1 MRDGNF
7 DFEDDSAHLS
17 KDAQTRRRY
26 LRWFNKRRDDFATD
40 HEYDDYLEMVE
51 DTIFNLVN
59 NIDVEETKT
68 RVERYRKE
76 NQDSI
81 GQNHAKKAEE
91 DRLEAERVAQ
101 LERARI
107 AKLAE
112 LRKQDE
118 EEEKRKLRLR
128 REEEAEEL
136 LRVAKG
142 DKAVEKLRKK
152 KEKAE
157 RKKRK
162 KEAAAAREA
171 EEREKPDFRPMFFR
185 PQFPNPLPVPL
196 DLSKITMDQR
206 PEEDAKAFEARTQ
219 AEQAKAATAAG
230 FKQQFVYERALQE
243 FSQSLNLLE
252 H

>member
-1 MRDGNF
+1 MTDNF

-26 LRWFNKRRDDFATD
+26 LRWFNKRRDDFSTD
-40 HEYDDYLEMVE
+40 REYDDYLEMVE
-51 DTIFNLVN
+51 DIIFNLVN
-59 NIDVEETKT
+59 NVDVEETKA
-68 RVERYRKE
+68 RVEKYRKE
-76 NQDSI
+76 NQGSI
-81 GQNHAKKAEE
+81 GQNHAKKGEE

-112 LRKQDE
+112 LRRQDH
-118 EEEKRKLRLR
+118 EEEKRKQQIR

-136 LRVAKG
+136 LRVSKG
-142 DKAVEKLRKK
+142 DDAVEKLRRK

-185 PQFPNPLPVPL
+185 PQFPSPLPVPV

-230 FKQQFVYERALQE
+230 FKQQFVYERALKE
-243 FSQSLNLLE
+243 FSQSLNVLQL
-252 H
+252 

>member
-1 MRDGNF
+1 MPKENH

-40 HEYDDYLEMVE
+40 GEYDDYLEMVE
-51 DTIFNLVN
+51 DIIFNLVN
-59 NIDVEETKT
+59 NLDVEETKA
-68 RVERYRKE
+68 RVERYRRE

-101 LERARI
+101 MERARI

-112 LRKQDE
+112 LRKQDDE
-118 EEEKRKLRLR
+118 VEKRKQRLR

-142 DKAVEKLRKK
+142 DDAVAKLRRK

-157 RKKRK
+157 KKKRK
-162 KEAAAAREA
+162 KEAAVAREA

-185 PQFPNPLPVPL
+185 PSFPSPLPVPR
-196 DLSKITMDQR
+196 DLSKVTIDQR
-206 PEEDAKAFEARTQ
+206 PEEDPKAFEKRTQ
-219 AEQAKAATAAG
+219 VEQAKAATAAG
-230 FKQQFVYERALQE
+230 FKQQYVYERALNE
-243 FSQSLNLLE
+243 FNQSLRCLQL
-252 H
+252 